1 MKKITFLRKL
11 KKTLEV
17 MDAIEAEEIVNEYK
31 EYIEAK
37 MKKGI
42 SEEEAVATFGDPVE
56 LGEELLRSYRKK
68 IQKRADPIG
77 DFTKKIMDTIDKII
91 QEISQKNATEIAQFV
106 GELIVIL
113 LIIAICRLP
122 VSFLIDLGKE
132 IFNILSNPLN
142 RIFYLIWR
150 FVLEFSYV
158 IFSILVFVRIF
169 DYRFLN
175 EKKEKTTLKENPVK
189 ERKEIKE
196 RKEEKRKSY
205 YVGESIIKVLV
216 FLLKLF
222 SIFILFGVSCYL
234 IGMGVVLAICVYLL
248 IQGVTYYG
256 IYIVMLSLFL
266 LGTIF
271 FSVLFNFVI
280 DKKNNGIHLFV
291 HIMLAIFLLGVGV
304 VLATFEVSE
313 TEFINGVPND
323 LNTETLTEELTMTK
337 DTVFIGNIA
346 HYNVD
351 NSLNIIKVDYEY
363 YPIGTTMSTAVRKD
377 GNFVYLRWNLKKI
390 HVGTELLKHM
400 IHDLKEK
407 KVYNYNIEPTIIIT
421 ASEDNIARIKKNR
434 QKYYANETNYSSCEF
449 VRTYQVEMVKDSKN
463 ENEMSVV
470 LSEYLEDDLTTI
482 HLKREWAEDLEVGSS
497 YEFTFRTF
505 QPYIDT
511 DIDSIF
517 EENEVIQVKKT
528 DKVGMEQRKDS
539 SCTIFY

>member
-196 RKEEKRKSY
+196 K
-205 YVGESIIKVLV
+205 
-216 FLLKLF
+216 
-222 SIFILFGVSCYL
+222 
-234 IGMGVVLAICVYLL
+234 
-248 IQGVTYYG
+248 
-256 IYIVMLSLFL
+256 
-266 LGTIF
+266 
-271 FSVLFNFVI
+271 
-280 DKKNNGIHLFV
+280 
-291 HIMLAIFLLGVGV
+291 
-304 VLATFEVSE
+304 
-313 TEFINGVPND
+313 
-323 LNTETLTEELTMTK
+323 
-337 DTVFIGNIA
+337 
-346 HYNVD
+346 
-351 NSLNIIKVDYEY
+351 
-363 YPIGTTMSTAVRKD
+363 
-377 GNFVYLRWNLKKI
+377 
-390 HVGTELLKHM
+390 
-400 IHDLKEK
+400 
-407 KVYNYNIEPTIIIT
+407 
-421 ASEDNIARIKKNR
+421 
-434 QKYYANETNYSSCEF
+434 
-449 VRTYQVEMVKDSKN
+449 
-463 ENEMSVV
+463 
-470 LSEYLEDDLTTI
+470 
-482 HLKREWAEDLEVGSS
+482 
-497 YEFTFRTF
+497 
-505 QPYIDT
+505 
-511 DIDSIF
+511 
-517 EENEVIQVKKT
+517 
-528 DKVGMEQRKDS
+528 
-539 SCTIFY
+539 